1 MMMLTQFDAIICA
14 KHNTQSTKQM
24 ENYDFVLKDANEKIT
39 KKTTDNVIKSN
50 KCNQCDYA
58 SSHAGNL
65 RTHLKTHSGEKA
77 NKCNQCDF
85 ASSRADH
92 LRTHLKTHSGEKSK
106 KCSQCNEGGDPPG
119 PSHFMNFTY
128 FTYLIP
134 PSPHV

>member
-24 ENYDFVLKDANEKIT
+24 ENYDFVLKGANGKIP
-39 KKTTDNVIKSN
+39 KKTTDNVNKSN

-77 NKCNQCDF
+77 NKCNQCDY
-85 ASSRADH
+85 ASSQTGD
-92 LRTHLKTHSGEKSK
+92 LRKYLKTHSGEK
-106 KCSQCNEGGDPPG
+106 
-119 PSHFMNFTY
+119 
-128 FTYLIP
+128 
-134 PSPHV
+134 